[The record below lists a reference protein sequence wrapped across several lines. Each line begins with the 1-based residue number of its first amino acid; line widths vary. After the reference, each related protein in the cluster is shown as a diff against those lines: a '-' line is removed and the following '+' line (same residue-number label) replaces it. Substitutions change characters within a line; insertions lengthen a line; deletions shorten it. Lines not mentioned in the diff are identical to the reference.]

1 MAERTDGTGAA
12 TTEATAAAAMGA
24 AMGAAPGPRPVGV
37 RVAARGPAHDLRAV
51 KVVLHREMLR
61 FVNDRTRMA
70 SMLLQ
75 PVLWL
80 FVMGTG
86 LGSLVQNSIPGVD
99 FRTFMYPGM
108 ISMTVIM
115 TGMFSA
121 GSIVWDREFGF
132 LREMLVAPV
141 SRGAI
146 VVGKCLGG
154 ALVATGQGVVILAMA
169 GLVGVPYAPSLMLT
183 LLAEMF
189 LAAFTIT
196 AFGVTLAARMRNMQT
211 FFGLM
216 QMAIMPMMFLSG
228 AMFPLA
234 GLPSWLHLL
243 TVVNPMTYAVDPMRQ
258 AVFAHLDVAPQ
269 AEAVLNPGVRWGSF
283 EVPVALEAGLV
294 AALGAVLLGVAIA
307 QFKRAD

>member
-1 MAERTDGTGAA
+1 MAA
-12 TTEATAAAAMGA
+12 EAIS
-24 AMGAAPGPRPVGV
+24 V
-37 RVAARGPAHDLRAV
+37 RVPARSAGHDVRAI
-51 KVVLHREMLR
+51 KIVLHRELLR
-61 FVNDRTRMA
+61 FLNDRTRML
-70 SMLLQ
+70 STLVQ

-86 LGSLVQNSIPGVD
+86 LGSLVRGAIPGID
-99 FRTFMYPGM
+99 YRTFMYPGM

-115 TGMFSA
+115 TAMFSA

-154 ALVATGQGVVILAMA
+154 AIVATGQGVVILALA
-169 GLVGVPYAPSLMLT
+169 GLVGVPYSPVLIVT

-196 AFGVTLAARMRNMQT
+196 AFGVMLAARMKNMQS

-234 GLPSWLHLL
+234 NLPSWLHLL
-243 TVVNPMTYAVDPMRQ
+243 TVVNPMTYAVDPLRE
-258 AVFAHLDVAPQ
+258 AVFSHLDVPARVS
-269 AEAVLNPGVRWGSF
+269 AVLNPGVRWF
-283 EVPVALEAGLV
+283 DFQVPVGLDIGIV
-294 AALGAVLLGVAIA
+294 AALGLVLLGVAIA
-307 QFKRAD
+307 EFRRAE

>member
-1 MAERTDGTGAA
+1 MAA
-12 TTEATAAAAMGA
+12 EAIS
-24 AMGAAPGPRPVGV
+24 V
-37 RVAARGPAHDLRAV
+37 RVPVRGAGHDLRAI

-70 SMLLQ
+70 SMLVQ

-86 LGSLVQNSIPGVD
+86 LGSLVRAAIPGID
-99 FRTFMYPGM
+99 YRTFMYPGM

-154 ALVATGQGVVILAMA
+154 AIVATGQGILILAMA
-169 GLVGVPYAPSLMLT
+169 GLVGVPYSPALLVT

-196 AFGVTLAARMRNMQT
+196 AFGVMLAARMKNMQT

-234 GLPSWLHLL
+234 NLPSWLHVL
-243 TVVNPMTYAVDPMRQ
+243 TVVNPMTYAVDPLRQ
-258 AVFAHLDVAPQ
+258 AVFSHLDVPAQ
-269 AEAVLNPGVRWGSF
+269 VNAVLNPGVRWF
-283 EVPVALEAGLV
+283 DFQVPVILELGLV
-294 AALGAVLLGVAIA
+294 AALGLALLGVGIA
-307 QFKRAD
+307 EFRRAE

>member
-1 MAERTDGTGAA
+1 MTMLTETTGA
-12 TTEATAAAAMGA
+12 
-24 AMGAAPGPRPVGV
+24 
-37 RVAARGPAHDLRAV
+37 RVPARGAGHDLRAV

-61 FVNDRTRMA
+61 FLNDRTRML

-86 LGSLVQNSIPGVD
+86 MGSLVSGSIPGVD
-99 FRTFMYPGM
+99 FRTFMFPGM

-141 SRGAI
+141 SRTAI

-154 ALVATGQGVVILAMA
+154 ALVATGQGIVILAMA

-183 LLAEMF
+183 LLGEMF

-196 AFGVTLAARMRNMQT
+196 AFGVMLAARMKNMQT

-234 GLPSWLHLL
+234 NLPSWLTAL

-258 AVFAHLDVAPQ
+258 AVFAHLDVAP
-269 AEAVLNPGVRWGSF
+269 AANAVLNPGVRWFGWQ
-283 EVPVALEAGLV
+283 VPVALELTVVAGLGL
-294 AALGAVLLGVAIA
+294 ALLAVGIA
-307 QFKRAD
+307 QFRKAD

>member
-1 MAERTDGTGAA
+1 MA
-12 TTEATAAAAMGA
+12 TETIS
-24 AMGAAPGPRPVGV
+24 V
-37 RVAARGPAHDLRAV
+37 RVPARSAGHDVRAI
-51 KVVLHREMLR
+51 KIVLHREILR
-61 FVNDRTRMA
+61 FVNDRTRML
-70 SMLLQ
+70 SMLVQ

-86 LGSLVQNSIPGVD
+86 LGSLVQGSIPGID

-154 ALVATGQGVVILAMA
+154 ALVATAQGVIILAMA
-169 GLVGVPYAPSLMLT
+169 GLVGVPYSPVLMVT

-196 AFGVTLAARMRNMQT
+196 AFGVMLAARMKNMQT

-234 GLPSWLHLL
+234 NLPSWLHVL

-258 AVFAHLDVAPQ
+258 AVFAHLDVPPQ
-269 AEAVLNPGVRWGSF
+269 VNAMLNPGVQWFGF
-283 EVPVALEAGLV
+283 QVPVLLELGVV
-294 AALGAVLLGVAIA
+294 AALGAVLLGVGIA
-307 QFKRAD
+307 EFRRAE

>member
-1 MAERTDGTGAA
+1 MTSDAIA
-12 TTEATAAAAMGA
+12 
-24 AMGAAPGPRPVGV
+24 V
-37 RVAARGPAHDLRAV
+37 RVPRRSAAHDLRAL

-61 FVNDRTRMA
+61 FLNDRTRMV
-70 SMLLQ
+70 SMLIQ

-86 LGSLVQNSIPGVD
+86 LGTLVSGAIPGLD

-115 TGMFSA
+115 TAMFSA

-141 SRGAI
+141 SRTAI

-154 ALVATGQGVVILAMA
+154 AVVATGQGIVILALA
-169 GLVGVPYAPSLMLT
+169 GAVGVPYDPVLMLT
-183 LLAEMF
+183 LLGEMF

-196 AFGVTLAARMRNMQT
+196 AFGVMLAARMKNMQS
-211 FFGLM
+211 FFGVM

-234 GLPSWLHLL
+234 NLPSWLHVL
-243 TVVNPMTYAVDPMRQ
+243 TTVNPLTYAVDPMRQ
-258 AVFAHLDVAPQ
+258 AVFGSLDVAPQ
-269 AEAVLNPGVRWGSF
+269 VNAMLNPGVSWFGAKLSIG
-283 EVPVALEAGLV
+283 LELGLV
-294 AALGAVLLGVAIA
+294 AAIGVVLLGVAVA
-307 QFKRAD
+307 QFRRAE

>member
-1 MAERTDGTGAA
+1 MATD
-12 TTEATAAAAMGA
+12 
-24 AMGAAPGPRPVGV
+24 VVSV
-37 RVAARGPAHDLRAV
+37 RVPLRTAGHDLRAV

-61 FVNDRTRMA
+61 FVNDRTRML
-70 SMLLQ
+70 SMLVQ

-86 LGSLVQNSIPGVD
+86 FGSLAQGAIPGID
-99 FRTFMYPGM
+99 YRTFMYPGM
-108 ISMTVIM
+108 IAMTVIM
-115 TGMFSA
+115 TAMFSA

-154 ALVATGQGVVILAMA
+154 ALVAVGQGVVILALA
-169 GLVGVPYAPSLMLT
+169 GLVGVPYDPLLMLT

-196 AFGVTLAARMRNMQT
+196 AFGVTLAARMKNMQT

-216 QMAIMPMMFLSG
+216 QMAVMPMMFLSG

-234 GLPSWLHLL
+234 GLPSWLHVL
-243 TVVNPMTYAVDPMRQ
+243 TTVNPLTYAVDPMRQ
-258 AVFAHLDVAPQ
+258 AVFARLDVPAQ
-269 AEAVLNPGVRWGSF
+269 VDAVLNPGVRWFGWQ
-283 EVPVALEAGLV
+283 VPVPVELGLV
-294 AALGAVLLGVAIA
+294 ALIGAALLGVAVA
-307 QFKRAD
+307 QFRRSD

>member
-1 MAERTDGTGAA
+1 MA
-12 TTEATAAAAMGA
+12 TEAIS
-24 AMGAAPGPRPVGV
+24 V
-37 RVAARGPAHDLRAV
+37 RVPVRSAGHDVRAV
-51 KVVLHREMLR
+51 KVVLHRELLR
-61 FVNDRTRMA
+61 FVNDRTRML
-70 SMLLQ
+70 SMLMQ

-80 FVMGTG
+80 FIMGTG
-86 LGSLVQNSIPGVD
+86 LGSLVQGSIPGVD
-99 FRTFMYPGM
+99 YRTFMYPGM

-154 ALVATGQGVVILAMA
+154 AIVATGQGVVILAMA
-169 GLVGVPYAPSLMLT
+169 GLVGVPYSPTLFVT

-196 AFGVTLAARMRNMQT
+196 AFGVMLAARMKNMQT

-234 GLPSWLHLL
+234 NLPSWLHVL
-243 TVVNPMTYAVDPMRQ
+243 TVVNPMTYAVDPMRE
-258 AVFAHLDVAPQ
+258 AVFSHLDVPAQ
-269 AEAVLNPGVRWGSF
+269 VNAVLNPGVMWF
-283 EVPVALEAGLV
+283 DFKVPVPLELGIV
-294 AALGAVLLGVAIA
+294 AALGAALLGVGIA
-307 QFKRAD
+307 QFRRAE

>member
-1 MAERTDGTGAA
+1 MA
-12 TTEATAAAAMGA
+12 TEAISVRIPTRGA
-24 AMGAAPGPRPVGV
+24 S
-37 RVAARGPAHDLRAV
+37 HDLRAI

-86 LGSLVQNSIPGVD
+86 LGSLVRGSIPGVD
-99 FRTFMYPGM
+99 YRTFMYPGM

-141 SRGAI
+141 ARGAI

-154 ALVATGQGVVILAMA
+154 ALVATAQGVIILAMA
-169 GLVGVPYAPSLMLT
+169 GLVGVPYSPALIVT

-189 LAAFTIT
+189 LAAFTVT
-196 AFGVTLAARMRNMQT
+196 AFGVMLAARMKNMQT

-234 GLPSWLHLL
+234 NLPSWLHVL
-243 TVVNPMTYAVDPMRQ
+243 TTVNPMTYAVDPMRE
-258 AVFAHLDVAPQ
+258 AVFAHLDVPPQ
-269 AEAVLNPGVRWGSF
+269 VNAVLNPGVHWF
-283 EVPVALEAGLV
+283 DFHVPVPLELGLV
-294 AALGAVLLGVAIA
+294 ATLGLLLLGIGIA
-307 QFKRAD
+307 QFRRAE

>member
-1 MAERTDGTGAA
+1 M
-12 TTEATAAAAMGA
+12 TTEAIS
-24 AMGAAPGPRPVGV
+24 V
-37 RVAARGPAHDLRAV
+37 RIPARGAGHDLRAI

-86 LGSLVQNSIPGVD
+86 LGSLVRGSIPGVD

-169 GLVGVPYAPSLMLT
+169 GLVGVPYSPSLMLT
-183 LLAEMF
+183 LVAEMF
-189 LAAFTIT
+189 LAAFAIT

-234 GLPSWLHLL
+234 NLPSWLHAL
-243 TVVNPMTYAVDPMRQ
+243 TVVNPMTYAVDPMRH
-258 AVFAHLDVAPQ
+258 AVFSHLDVPAQ
-269 AEAVLNPGVRWGSF
+269 DNAALNPGVRWF
-283 EVPVALEAGLV
+283 DFQVPVGLELGLV
-294 AALGAVLLGVAIA
+294 TALGLVLMTAAIA
-307 QFKRAD
+307 RFRRVE

>member
-1 MAERTDGTGAA
+1 VDAHDGEAMTM
-12 TTEATAAAAMGA
+12 TTEAI
-24 AMGAAPGPRPVGV
+24 RV
-37 RVAARGPAHDLRAV
+37 RVPARSAGHDLRAV
-51 KVVLHREMLR
+51 KVVLHRELLR
-61 FVNDRTRMA
+61 FLSDRTRML

-86 LGSLVQNSIPGVD
+86 LGSLVQGSIPGVD

-141 SRGAI
+141 SRAAI

-154 ALVATGQGVVILAMA
+154 AIVATGQGVIILAMA
-169 GLVGVPYAPSLMLT
+169 GLVGVPYSPVLMLT
-183 LLAEMF
+183 LLGEMF

-196 AFGVTLAARMRNMQT
+196 AFGVMLAARMKNMQT

-234 GLPSWLHLL
+234 NLPSWLHVL

-258 AVFAHLDVAPQ
+258 AVFATLDVPP
-269 AEAVLNPGVRWGSF
+269 AVNATLNPGVQWFGWQ
-283 EVPVALEAGLV
+283 VPIPVELGLV
-294 AALGAVLLGVAIA
+294 AALGAVLLGVGIA
-307 QFKRAD
+307 QFRRAD

>member
-1 MAERTDGTGAA
+1 MATDVVSVRMPAG
-12 TTEATAAAAMGA
+12 
-24 AMGAAPGPRPVGV
+24 GV
-37 RVAARGPAHDLRAV
+37 RHDLRAV

-61 FVNDRTRMA
+61 FLSDRARML

-86 LGSLVQNSIPGVD
+86 LGSLVQGSIPGVD

-132 LREMLVAPV
+132 MREMLVAPV

-146 VVGKCLGG
+146 VAGKCLGG
-154 ALVATGQGVVILAMA
+154 AIVATGQGVIILAMA
-169 GLVGVPYAPSLMLT
+169 GLVGVPYSPGLMLT
-183 LLAEMF
+183 LLVEMF
-189 LAAFTIT
+189 VAAFTIT
-196 AFGVTLAARMRNMQT
+196 AFGVLLAARMKNMQT

-234 GLPSWLHLL
+234 NLPSWLHVL
-243 TVVNPMTYAVDPMRQ
+243 TTVNPLTYAVDPMRQ
-258 AVFAHLDVAPQ
+258 AVFSHLSVPPEVNAT
-269 AEAVLNPGVRWGSF
+269 LNPGVSWGSWQ
-283 EVPVALEAGLV
+283 VPVLFELGMV
-294 AALGAVLLGVAIA
+294 AALGLILLGAAVA
-307 QFKRAD
+307 QFKKAD

>member
-1 MAERTDGTGAA
+1 MMATD
-12 TTEATAAAAMGA
+12 
-24 AMGAAPGPRPVGV
+24 VVSV
-37 RVAARGPAHDLRAV
+37 RMPARGMAHDLRAV

-61 FVNDRTRMA
+61 FVNDRTRML
-70 SMLLQ
+70 SMLIQ

-86 LGSLVQNSIPGVD
+86 LGTLVRGSIPGVD

-115 TGMFSA
+115 TAMFSA

-141 SRGAI
+141 SRGSI

-154 ALVATGQGVVILAMA
+154 AVVAVGQGVIILAMA
-169 GLVGVPYAPSLMLT
+169 GLVGVPYSPGLMVT

-234 GLPSWLHLL
+234 NLPSWLHVL
-243 TVVNPMTYAVDPMRQ
+243 TTVNPLTYAVDPMRQ
-258 AVFAHLDVAPQ
+258 AVFSHLDLPPQ
-269 AEAVLNPGVRWGSF
+269 VNALLNPGVQWFGWQ
-283 EVPVALEAGLV
+283 VPPSMELALVALLGL
-294 AALGAVLLGVAIA
+294 ALLGIAIA
-307 QFKRAD
+307 QFRKAE

>member
-1 MAERTDGTGAA
+1 MA
-12 TTEATAAAAMGA
+12 TEAIS
-24 AMGAAPGPRPVGV
+24 V
-37 RVAARGPAHDLRAV
+37 RVPARSTGHDLRAV

-61 FVNDRTRMA
+61 FVNDRTRML
-70 SMLLQ
+70 SMLMQ

-86 LGSLVQNSIPGVD
+86 LGSLVQGAIPGID
-99 FRTFMYPGM
+99 YRTFMYPGM

-154 ALVATGQGVVILAMA
+154 AIVATGQGVVILAMA
-169 GLVGVPYAPSLMLT
+169 GLVGVPYSVTLMVT

-196 AFGVTLAARMRNMQT
+196 AFGVMLAARMKNMQT

-234 GLPSWLHLL
+234 NLPSWLHVL
-243 TVVNPMTYAVDPMRQ
+243 TVVNPMTYAVDPMRA
-258 AVFAHLDVAPQ
+258 AVFSHLDVPAQ
-269 AEAVLNPGVRWGSF
+269 VNAVLNPGVRWF
-283 EVPVALEAGLV
+283 DFQVPVPLELGIV
-294 AALGAVLLGVAIA
+294 AALGVVLLGVGIA
-307 QFKRAD
+307 EFRRAE

>member
-1 MAERTDGTGAA
+1 M
-12 TTEATAAAAMGA
+12 TAISVSV
-24 AMGAAPGPRPVGV
+24 PGRGV
-37 RVAARGPAHDLRAV
+37 RHDARAV

-61 FVNDRTRMA
+61 FVNDRTRML

-86 LGSLVQNSIPGVD
+86 LGSLVQGSIPGVD

-146 VVGKCLGG
+146 VIGKCLGG
-154 ALVATGQGVVILAMA
+154 AIVASGQGVVILAMA
-169 GLVGVPYAPSLMLT
+169 GLVGVPYSPGLMLT
-183 LLAEMF
+183 LLVEMF
-189 LAAFTIT
+189 VAAFAVT
-196 AFGVTLAARMRNMQT
+196 AFGVMLAARMKNMQS

-234 GLPSWLHLL
+234 NLPSWLHVL
-243 TVVNPMTYAVDPMRQ
+243 TVLNPMTYAVDPMRQ
-258 AVFAHLDVAPQ
+258 AVFAAIDAPPQ
-269 AEAVLNPGVRWGSF
+269 VNAMLNPGVRWF
-283 EVPVALEAGLV
+283 DWQVPVPVELGMVALMGL
-294 AALGAVLLGVAIA
+294 VLLGLGIV
-307 QFKRAD
+307 QFRRTD

>member
-1 MAERTDGTGAA
+1 M
-12 TTEATAAAAMGA
+12 TTQAI
-24 AMGAAPGPRPVGV
+24 RV
-37 RVAARGPAHDLRAV
+37 RVPARSTAHDLRAI

-61 FVNDRTRMA
+61 FLNDRTRML

-86 LGSLVQNSIPGVD
+86 LGSLVQASIPGVD

-115 TGMFSA
+115 TAMFSA

-141 SRGAI
+141 SRTAI

-154 ALVATGQGVVILAMA
+154 AIVATGQGIIILAMA
-169 GLVGVPYAPSLMLT
+169 GLVGVPYSPTLMLT

-196 AFGVTLAARMRNMQT
+196 AFGVMLAARMKNMQS

-234 GLPSWLHLL
+234 NLPSWLHAL

-258 AVFAHLDVAPQ
+258 AVFSHL
-269 AEAVLNPGVRWGSF
+269 AVPPEVNATLNPGVQWFGWQ
-283 EVPVALEAGLV
+283 VPVPVE
-294 AALGAVLLGVAIA
+294 LGMVAVLGFGLLAVGIA

>member
-1 MAERTDGTGAA
+1 MATQAIS
-12 TTEATAAAAMGA
+12 
-24 AMGAAPGPRPVGV
+24 V
-37 RVAARGPAHDLRAV
+37 RVPVRSAGHDLRAI

-61 FVNDRTRMA
+61 FVSDRTRML
-70 SMLLQ
+70 SMLMQ

-86 LGSLVQNSIPGVD
+86 LGSLVRGSIPGID
-99 FRTFMYPGM
+99 YRTFMYPGM

-132 LREMLVAPV
+132 MREMLVAPV

-154 ALVATGQGVVILAMA
+154 AVMATAQGVVILAMA
-169 GLVGVPYAPSLMLT
+169 GLVGVPYSPALLVT

-196 AFGVTLAARMRNMQT
+196 AFGVMLAARMKNMQT

-234 GLPSWLHLL
+234 NLPSWLHVL
-243 TVVNPMTYAVDPMRQ
+243 TVVNPMTYAVDPMRE
-258 AVFAHLDVAPQ
+258 AVFAHLDVPAQ
-269 AEAVLNPGVRWGSF
+269 VDAVLNPGVRWF
-283 EVPVALEAGLV
+283 DFVVPVPLELGIV
-294 AALGAVLLGVAIA
+294 AALGAVLLGVGVA
-307 QFKRAD
+307 QFRRAE

>member
-1 MAERTDGTGAA
+1 MAADVANVRIPARGTG
-12 TTEATAAAAMGA
+12 
-24 AMGAAPGPRPVGV
+24 
-37 RVAARGPAHDLRAV
+37 HDLRAI

-61 FVNDRTRMA
+61 FLSDRTRML
-70 SMLLQ
+70 SMLIQ

-86 LGSLVQNSIPGVD
+86 LGTLVSGSIPGVD

-115 TGMFSA
+115 TAMFSA

-154 ALVATGQGVVILAMA
+154 AVVACGQGLIILAMA
-169 GLVGVPYAPSLMLT
+169 GLVGVPYSPGLMLT
-183 LLAEMF
+183 LLGEMF

-234 GLPSWLHLL
+234 NLPSWLHVL
-243 TVVNPMTYAVDPMRQ
+243 TTVNPLTYAVDPMRQ
-258 AVFAHLDVAPQ
+258 AVFAHLDIPPQ
-269 AEAVLNPGVRWGSF
+269 VNAVLNPGVEWFGWQ
-283 EVPVALEAGLV
+283 VPVGVELGLV
-294 AALGAVLLGVAIA
+294 ALVGAALLGIAVA

>member
-1 MAERTDGTGAA
+1 MTM
-12 TTEATAAAAMGA
+12 TTEAI
-24 AMGAAPGPRPVGV
+24 RV
-37 RVAARGPAHDLRAV
+37 RVPARSAGHDLRAV
-51 KVVLHREMLR
+51 KVVLHRELLR
-61 FVNDRTRMA
+61 FLNDRTRML

-86 LGSLVQNSIPGVD
+86 LGSLVQGSIPGVD

-141 SRGAI
+141 SRAAI

-154 ALVATGQGVVILAMA
+154 AIVATGQGVIILAMA
-169 GLVGVPYAPSLMLT
+169 GLVGVPYSPVLMLT
-183 LLAEMF
+183 LLGEMF

-196 AFGVTLAARMRNMQT
+196 AFGVMLAARMKNMQT

-234 GLPSWLHLL
+234 NLPSWLHVL

-258 AVFAHLDVAPQ
+258 AVFATLDVPP
-269 AEAVLNPGVRWGSF
+269 AVNATLNPGVQWF
-283 EVPVALEAGLV
+283 DWQVPIPVELGLV
-294 AALGAVLLGVAIA
+294 AALGAVLLGVGIA
-307 QFKRAD
+307 QFRRAD

>member
-1 MAERTDGTGAA
+1 MTAISVSVPERS
-12 TTEATAAAAMGA
+12 
-24 AMGAAPGPRPVGV
+24 V
-37 RVAARGPAHDLRAV
+37 RHDARAV

-61 FVNDRTRMA
+61 FVNDRTRML

-86 LGSLVQNSIPGVD
+86 LGSLVQGSIPGVD

-132 LREMLVAPV
+132 LREMLVAPI

-154 ALVATGQGVVILAMA
+154 AIVASGQGVVILAMA
-169 GLVGVPYAPSLMLT
+169 GLVGVPYSPGLMLT
-183 LLAEMF
+183 LLVEMF
-189 LAAFTIT
+189 VAAFAVT
-196 AFGVTLAARMRNMQT
+196 AFGVMLAARMKNMQS

-234 GLPSWLHLL
+234 NLPSWLHVL

-258 AVFAHLDVAPQ
+258 AVFSAIDAPAQ
-269 AEAVLNPGVRWGSF
+269 VNAMLNPGVRWF
-283 EVPVALEAGLV
+283 DWQVPVPVELGMVALMGL
-294 AALGAVLLGVAIA
+294 VLLGLGIV
-307 QFKRAD
+307 QFRRTD

>member
-1 MAERTDGTGAA
+1 MA
-12 TTEATAAAAMGA
+12 TEAIS
-24 AMGAAPGPRPVGV
+24 V
-37 RVAARGPAHDLRAV
+37 RVPARGAGHDVRAV
-51 KVVLHREMLR
+51 KIVLHREILR
-61 FVNDRTRMA
+61 FLNDRTRML
-70 SMLLQ
+70 SMLMQ

-86 LGSLVQNSIPGVD
+86 LGSLVQGSIPGID

-154 ALVATGQGVVILAMA
+154 ALVATAQGVIILALA
-169 GLVGVPYAPSLMLT
+169 GLVGVPYSPTLMIT

-196 AFGVTLAARMRNMQT
+196 AFGVMLAARMKNMQT
-211 FFGLM
+211 FF
-216 QMAIMPMMFLSG
+216 
-228 AMFPLA
+228 
-234 GLPSWLHLL
+234 
-243 TVVNPMTYAVDPMRQ
+243 
-258 AVFAHLDVAPQ
+258 
-269 AEAVLNPGVRWGSF
+269 
-283 EVPVALEAGLV
+283 
-294 AALGAVLLGVAIA
+294 
-307 QFKRAD
+307 

>member
-1 MAERTDGTGAA
+1 M
-12 TTEATAAAAMGA
+12 TTEAI
-24 AMGAAPGPRPVGV
+24 PV
-37 RVAARGPAHDLRAV
+37 RVSARGVSGDLRAI

-61 FVNDRTRMA
+61 FVNDRPRLM
-70 SMLLQ
+70 SMLFQ

-80 FVMGTG
+80 FIMGTG
-86 LGSLVQNSIPGVD
+86 LGSLVAEATPGVD

-146 VVGKCLGG
+146 VLGKCLGG
-154 ALVATGQGVVILAMA
+154 AIVATGQGVVILALA
-169 GLVGVPYAPSLMLT
+169 GLVGVPYDPVLMLT

-196 AFGVTLAARMRNMQT
+196 SFGVLLAARMRNMQS

-216 QMAIMPMMFLSG
+216 QMAVMPMMFLSG

-234 GLPSWLHLL
+234 GLPSWLHVL
-243 TVVNPMTYAVDPMRQ
+243 TTVNPLTYAVDPMRQ
-258 AVFAHLDVAPQ
+258 AVFAHLEVSPQ
-269 AEAVLNPGVRWGSF
+269 ANALLNPGVSWFGWQ
-283 EVPVALEAGLV
+283 VPVALEVGMV
-294 AALGAVLLGVAIA
+294 AAIGVALMAAAIM
-307 QFKRAD
+307 QFRRTE

>member
-1 MAERTDGTGAA
+1 MMAADVMNVRIPARGTG
-12 TTEATAAAAMGA
+12 
-24 AMGAAPGPRPVGV
+24 
-37 RVAARGPAHDLRAV
+37 HDLRAI

-61 FVNDRTRMA
+61 FLSDRTRML
-70 SMLLQ
+70 SMLIQ

-86 LGSLVQNSIPGVD
+86 LGTLVSGSIPGVD

-115 TGMFSA
+115 TAMFSA

-154 ALVATGQGVVILAMA
+154 AVVACGQGLIILAMA
-169 GLVGVPYAPSLMLT
+169 GLVGVPYSPGLMLT
-183 LLAEMF
+183 LLGEMF

-196 AFGVTLAARMRNMQT
+196 AFGVSLAARMRNMQT

-234 GLPSWLHLL
+234 NLPSWLHVL
-243 TVVNPMTYAVDPMRQ
+243 TTVNPLTYAVDPMRQ
-258 AVFAHLDVAPQ
+258 AVFAHLDIPPQ
-269 AEAVLNPGVRWGSF
+269 VNAVLNPGVQWFGWQ
-283 EVPVALEAGLV
+283 VPVGVELGLV
-294 AALGAVLLGVAIA
+294 ALVGAALLGIAVA

>member
-1 MAERTDGTGAA
+1 VDAHDGEAMTM
-12 TTEATAAAAMGA
+12 TTEAI
-24 AMGAAPGPRPVGV
+24 RV
-37 RVAARGPAHDLRAV
+37 RVPARSAGHDLRAV

-61 FVNDRTRMA
+61 FLSDRTRML

-86 LGSLVQNSIPGVD
+86 LGSLVQASIPGVD

-141 SRGAI
+141 SRAAI

-154 ALVATGQGVVILAMA
+154 AIVATGQGVIILAMA
-169 GLVGVPYAPSLMLT
+169 GLVGVPYSPVLMLT
-183 LLAEMF
+183 LLGEMF

-196 AFGVTLAARMRNMQT
+196 AFGVMLAARMKNMQT

-234 GLPSWLHLL
+234 NLPSWLHVL

-258 AVFAHLDVAPQ
+258 AVFATLDVPP
-269 AEAVLNPGVRWGSF
+269 AVNATLNPGVQWFGWQ
-283 EVPVALEAGLV
+283 VPIPVELGLV
-294 AALGAVLLGVAIA
+294 AALGAVLLGVGIA
-307 QFKRAD
+307 QFSRPD

>member
-1 MAERTDGTGAA
+1 MATQT
-12 TTEATAAAAMGA
+12 
-24 AMGAAPGPRPVGV
+24 VGV
-37 RVAARGPAHDLRAV
+37 RVPARGAGHDLRAI
-51 KVVLHREMLR
+51 KIVLHREMLR
-61 FVNDRTRMA
+61 FLNDRTRML
-70 SMLLQ
+70 SMLVQ
-75 PVLWL
+75 PALWL

-86 LGSLVQNSIPGVD
+86 LGSLVQGSIPGVD
-99 FRTFMYPGM
+99 YRTFMYPGM

-154 ALVATGQGVVILAMA
+154 AIVATGQGVVILALA
-169 GLVGVPYAPSLMLT
+169 GLVGVPYSPALFAT

-196 AFGVTLAARMRNMQT
+196 AFGVMLAARMKNMQT

-234 GLPSWLHLL
+234 NLPSWLHVL
-243 TVVNPMTYAVDPMRQ
+243 TVVNPMTYAVDPMRE
-258 AVFAHLDVAPQ
+258 AVFSHLDVTAQ
-269 AEAVLNPGVRWGSF
+269 VNAVLNPGVRWF
-283 EVPVALEAGLV
+283 DFQVPVLLEIGVV
-294 AALGAVLLGVAIA
+294 AALGLALLGVGIA
-307 QFKRAD
+307 QFRRAD

>member
-1 MAERTDGTGAA
+1 MA
-12 TTEATAAAAMGA
+12 TEA
-24 AMGAAPGPRPVGV
+24 VSV
-37 RVAARGPAHDLRAV
+37 RVPAQGAWHDLRAV

-61 FVNDRTRMA
+61 FVNDRTRML
-70 SMLLQ
+70 SMLMQ
-75 PVLWL
+75 PVVWL

-86 LGSLVQNSIPGVD
+86 LGSLVRGAIPGID
-99 FRTFMYPGM
+99 YRTFMYPGM

-146 VVGKCLGG
+146 VIGKCLGG
-154 ALVATGQGVVILAMA
+154 ATVATGQGVVILAMA
-169 GLVGVPYAPSLMLT
+169 GLVGVPYSPALLGT

-196 AFGVTLAARMRNMQT
+196 AFGVTLAARMKNMQT

-234 GLPSWLHLL
+234 NLPSWLHVL
-243 TVVNPMTYAVDPMRQ
+243 TVVNPMTYAVDPMRE
-258 AVFAHLDVAPQ
+258 AVFAHLDVP
-269 AEAVLNPGVRWGSF
+269 AEVNAVLNPGVRWF
-283 EVPVALEAGLV
+283 DFQVPVGLELGIM
-294 AALGAVLLGVAIA
+294 AALGAGLLGVAIA
-307 QFKRAD
+307 QFRRAE

>member
-1 MAERTDGTGAA
+1 MATDVA
-12 TTEATAAAAMGA
+12 
-24 AMGAAPGPRPVGV
+24 GV
-37 RVAARGPAHDLRAV
+37 RIPLRSAGHDVRAV

-61 FVNDRTRMA
+61 FVNDRTRML
-70 SMLLQ
+70 SMLVQ

-86 LGSLVQNSIPGVD
+86 FGSLAQGAIPGID
-99 FRTFMYPGM
+99 YRTFMYPGM
-108 ISMTVIM
+108 IAMTVIM
-115 TGMFSA
+115 TAMFSA

-154 ALVATGQGVVILAMA
+154 ALVAVGQGVVILALA
-169 GLVGVPYAPSLMLT
+169 GAVGVPYDPLLMVT

-196 AFGVTLAARMRNMQT
+196 AFGVTLAARMKNMQT

-216 QMAIMPMMFLSG
+216 QMAVMPMMFLSG
-228 AMFPLA
+228 AMFPL
-234 GLPSWLHLL
+234 GNLPSWLHVL
-243 TVVNPMTYAVDPMRQ
+243 TTVNPLTYAVDPMRQ
-258 AVFAHLDVAPQ
+258 AVFSRLDVPPEVDAT
-269 AEAVLNPGVRWGSF
+269 LNPGVSWFGWQ
-283 EVPVALEAGLV
+283 VPVPLELGLV
-294 AALGAVLLGVAIA
+294 ALIGAVLLGVAVA
-307 QFKRAD
+307 QFRRSD